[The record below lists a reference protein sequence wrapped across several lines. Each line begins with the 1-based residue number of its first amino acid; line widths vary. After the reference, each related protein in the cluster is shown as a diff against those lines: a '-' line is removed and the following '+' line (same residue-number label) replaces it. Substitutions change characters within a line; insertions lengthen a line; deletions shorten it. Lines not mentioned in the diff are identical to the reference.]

1 MGQVLQNHITL
12 RTLRLLLAIEQ
23 SGNLTRAARHV
34 NIVPSAASRRVGQL
48 EEALGMQLLYR
59 TTSGVELTPAGL
71 AISRYAHKV
80 VSDLDKLET
89 ELRELA
95 AGVHGHVRLS
105 VSGLAM
111 LHGFPDQLARF
122 IAQFPNAHLHVQEE
136 TSEMIAAQLTG
147 GTADVGIML
156 ASQHYQDLRMIPYRS
171 EELAVMLP
179 LDHPLAGLP
188 SVRFDALL
196 GENWIN
202 PPGAAVT
209 ELLNYQARLRGVT
222 LRTRMQVHGLAVI
235 CRMVESGFGMTL
247 LPTSDAR
254 EEVKGRRLAFLPL
267 DEPWKCMTFFI
278 AVNAAASLTPITE
291 ALIEFLLSECAAP
304 RSVAE

>member
-12 RTLRLLLAIEQ
+12 RTLRLLLAIKE
-23 SGNLTRAARHV
+23 SGNLSRAARHV

-48 EEALGMQLLYR
+48 EEALGMQLLSR

-71 AISRYAHKV
+71 AISRYAQKV
-80 VSDLDKLET
+80 VADLDKLEL
-89 ELRELA
+89 ELHELA
-95 AGVHGHVRLS
+95 AGVHGHVRLA

-111 LHGFPDQLARF
+111 LRGFPEQLARF
-122 IAQFPNAHLHVQEE
+122 VSQFPNANLNVHEE

-156 ASQHYQDLRMIPYRS
+156 ASQHYQGLRMIPYRS
-171 EELAVMLP
+171 EGMAVMLP
-179 LDHPLAGLP
+179 LDHPLAHLP
-188 SVRFDALL
+188 SVHFDALL
-196 GENWIN
+196 DENWII

-222 LRTRMQVHGLAVI
+222 LRTRMQVHGVAVV

-247 LPTSDAR
+247 LPISDAR

-267 DEPWKCMTFFI
+267 DEPWKCTFFI
-278 AVNAAASLTPITE
+278 AVNTAATLTPIAE
-291 ALIEFLLSECAAP
+291 ALIEFLLSECDP
-304 RSVAE
+304 PSDAE